1 MRLRPLVVSTLGLL
15 VAAALRAQTIRG
27 NVVDETSKLPLFGVA
42 ITLLDDGGAETQA
55 GTRSDSFG
63 NFIVHASRAGTWRV
77 KAMRIGYAPITSD
90 PVTFALGGLA
100 VVRLRM
106 TTVAQQLV
114 PVQIIEQRLL
124 NASELMSSAGFDLRR
139 SRGLGRFMDSERLEE
154 RGQDGLREILGT
166 DFQPTLY
173 VMNDP
178 VIGDVIRMRQG
189 SSICAP
195 EIYLDGRL
203 LATAPEPGAIVDG
216 AAPITA
222 LDSMRAQARGESEQ
236 MRLAGGQIAAISLLS
251 SLRAD
256 GIHGIEVYRANEV
269 PPPSLGAWF
278 GITKASIRP
287 CGTLAVWT
295 KRGAQSLSGSRLR
308 PPGDGGRAIQVI
320 SGTLLDFDTGNP
332 VAGRSVTLL
341 AENKEATGVTVVTD
355 ERGDFTLRTTRAGE
369 LRLSTGGTP
378 YKTSTTPA
386 FRIGVDE
393 LVFVKLFVSARAPV
407 TAPLGVAARLLPQQV
422 GLTTLAGFTYRRER
436 ALGGEFFRMSDIER
450 VGARSLP
457 DLLRGVDGVVIDD
470 RGSVSMRRESG
481 TCAPNYFVDGVR
493 TVNPSVSVTSLFGV
507 EVYAKESEIP
517 PVFADA
523 KGCGAIVIWTR
534 K

>member
-1 MRLRPLVVSTLGLL
+1 MLALF
-15 VAAALRAQTIRG
+15 VAATLRAQTIRG
-27 NVVDETSKLPLFGVA
+27 NVVDEASKLPLFGVA
-42 ITLLDDGGAETQA
+42 ITLIDDGGSETQP
-55 GTRSDSFG
+55 GTRSDSLG
-63 NFIVHASRAGTWRV
+63 NFIVHAARAGTWRV

-114 PVQIIEQRLL
+114 PVQIVEQRLL
-124 NASELMSSAGFDLRR
+124 NASELMSSSGFDLRR
-139 SRGLGRFMDSERLEE
+139 NRGLGRFMDAERLES

-173 VMNDP
+173 VLNDP

-189 SSICAP
+189 STICAP

-203 LATAPEPGAIVDG
+203 LATAPERGAIVDG

-222 LDSMRAQARGESEQ
+222 LDSARAQARAESEQ

-256 GIHGIEVYRANEV
+256 GLHGIEVYRANEV

-278 GITKASIRP
+278 GITKTSIRP

-295 KRGAQSLSGSRLR
+295 KRGAQSLSGAKLFAPS
-308 PPGDGGRAIQVI
+308 GAGRAIQVI

-332 VAGRSVTLL
+332 VIGRGVTLL
-341 AENKEATGVTVVTD
+341 AENKDATGVTATTD

-369 LRLSTGGTP
+369 LRLTSGGNE

-386 FRIGVDE
+386 FRVSVDE
-393 LVFVKLFVSARAPV
+393 LVFVKLFVSAREPV
-407 TAPLGVAARLLPQQV
+407 MAPLGIAARLLPQQV
-422 GLTTLAGFTYRRER
+422 GLSTRAGFTYRRER
-436 ALGGEFFRMSDIER
+436 ALGGEFFRVSDIER
-450 VGARSLP
+450 LGARTLA
-457 DLLRGVDGVVIDD
+457 DLVRGVENVVIED
-470 RGSVSMRRESG
+470 RAIRMQRAGA
-481 TCAPNYFVDGVR
+481 TCTPIYFVDGAR
-493 TVNPSVSVTSLFGV
+493 SPAATVSISNVFGV
-507 EVYAKESEIP
+507 EIYAKESEIP
-517 PVFADA
+517 QLFTDA
-523 KGCGAIVIWTR
+523 TGCGVIVVWTR
-534 K
+534 R

>member
-1 MRLRPLVVSTLGLL
+1 MRLRSFVVATLALF

-27 NVVDETSKLPLFGVA
+27 NVVDEASKLPLFGVA
-42 ITLLDDGGAETQA
+42 ITLIEDGGAETQPGA
-55 GTRSDSFG
+55 RTDSVG
-63 NFIVHASRAGTWRV
+63 NFIVHAARAGTWRV

-114 PVQIIEQRLL
+114 PVQIVEQRLL
-124 NASELMSSAGFDLRR
+124 NASELMSSSGFDLRR
-139 SRGLGRFMDSERLEE
+139 KRGLGRFMDSDRLEE

-166 DFQPTLY
+166 DFQPTLF

-216 AAPITA
+216 TPPITA
-222 LDSMRAQARGESEQ
+222 FDSMRAQTRAESEQ
-236 MRLAGGQIAAISLLS
+236 MRVAGGQIAAISLLS
-251 SLRAD
+251 SLRAE
-256 GIHGIEVYRANEV
+256 GLHGIEVYRANEV

-278 GITKASIRP
+278 GISKTSIRP

-295 KRGAQSLSGSRLR
+295 KRGAQSLAGSKLR
-308 PPGDGGRAIQVI
+308 PPGDGGRTIQVV

-332 VAGRSVTLL
+332 IAGRTVTLL
-341 AENKEATGVTVVTD
+341 AENKETTGVTAMTD

-369 LRLSTGGTP
+369 LRLTAGGEP
-378 YKTSTTPA
+378 YKTSTTPT
-386 FRIGVDE
+386 FRLGVDE
-393 LVFVKLFVSARAPV
+393 LVFVKLFVSAREPV
-407 TAPLGVAARLLPQQV
+407 MAPLGVAARLLPQSV
-422 GLTTLAGFTYRRER
+422 GVSTLAGFTYRRER
-436 ALGGEFFRMSDIER
+436 ALGGEFFRMSDIQR
-450 VGARSLP
+450 LGARSLP
-457 DLLRGVDGVVIDD
+457 DLLRGVDGVVVGDD
-470 RGSVSMRRESG
+470 GSVSMQRESG
-481 TCAPNYFVDGVR
+481 ACRPIYFIDGVR
-493 TVNPSVSVTSLFGV
+493 ATTATVAIANVFGV
-507 EVYAKESEIP
+507 EVYSRESEIP
-517 PVFADA
+517 AVFSDA
-523 KGCGAIVIWTR
+523 SGCGVIVVWTR
-534 K
+534 R